1 MIFQFAPFYRPE
13 KVLLKE
19 DSGFTSEL
27 SAAHAAKAVAFL
39 RTRPTLMT
47 IDFAI
52 TFRII
57 TRVMFLAGFIP
68 AASCLPEINHA
79 SKNQKQAKADNHIR
93 DVIA

>member
-27 SAAHAAKAVAFL
+27 GAAHAAKAVAFL

-52 TFRII
+52 TFRNQNGR
-57 TRVMFLAGFIP
+57 TMDSLEARWM
-68 AASCLPEINHA
+68 
-79 SKNQKQAKADNHIR
+79 SKS
-93 DVIA
+93 